1 MNDFLLV
8 LTGAGIS
15 LVSSVTV
22 TWLQARY
29 TRRGDVRES
38 TRSATRRLTSLFI
51 AERDAA
57 DSTEESTAALAEA
70 ELLAMT
76 ITERRARE
84 RLRDLTRLLR
94 ELRLPELRELSG
106 VRSERARWVL
116 CDHALEVLGALYRGE
131 RLPAV
136 PPQVQKMLSVE
147 DEALSIHAGEVSAPA
162 VRTAEESA
170 EAEPTD
176 VAPRAQR
183 TEGGSISKSAV
194 PRRPRRATKPTRDKG
209 GQGGAG
215 DDGSGAEETT

>member
-1 MNDFLLV
+1 M
-8 LTGAGIS
+8 
-15 LVSSVTV
+15 SSVTV

-29 TRRGDVRES
+29 TRRGEVRES

-57 DSTEESTAALAEA
+57 DSSGEPTAAMAEA

-76 ITERRARE
+76 ITERRARD
-84 RLRDLTRLLR
+84 RVRDLTRLLR

-106 VRSERARWVL
+106 MRPERARRVL

-147 DEALSIHAGEVSAPA
+147 DEALSIHAGEVPAPV
-162 VRTAEESA
+162 VRTADESA
-170 EAEPTD
+170 EAEPAEASD
-176 VAPRAQR
+176 RAQG
-183 TEGGSISKSAV
+183 TEEDAIAKSAV
-194 PRRPRRATKPTRDKG
+194 PRRPRRSTRATRDKG
-209 GQGGAG
+209 GDNGGT
-215 DDGSGAEETT
+215 GSEKTT